1 MWDQHLSEIVI
12 QANDLKYEG
21 EKKIEELAKFLEDK
35 LGVSV
40 EAGGGQLRMRFEE
53 QEQPPRRDYLRLVL
67 RKYLHQS
74 DLKGRFRVISGK
86 EGSYMIKQKREAE
99 T

>member
-1 MWDQHLSEIVI
+1 MSEITVN
-12 QANDLKYEG
+12 ASDLKYAG
-21 EKKIEELAKFLEDK
+21 EKKIEELVKFLEDR

-40 EAGGGQLRMRFEE
+40 EAKGGELKIRFEK

-74 DLKGRFRVISGK
+74 DLKERFRAISGK
-86 EGSYMIKQKREAE
+86 EGSYVIKERRGAQ

>member
-1 MWDQHLSEIVI
+1 LSEIVVE
-12 QANDLKYEG
+12 AKDLKYEG

-40 EAGGGQLRMRFEE
+40 EAGGGELKMRFEK

-74 DLKGRFRVISGK
+74 SLRERFRVISGK
-86 EGSYMIKQKREAE
+86 EGSYVIKQRRGAE

>member
-1 MWDQHLSEIVI
+1 MSEIVV

-21 EKKIEELAKFLEDK
+21 EKKIEELARFLEDK

-53 QEQPPRRDYLRLVL
+53 QEQLPSRDYLRLVL

-74 DLKGRFRVISGK
+74 DLKERFRVISGK
-86 EGSYMIKQKREAE
+86 ERSYVIKQRRGAE